1 MENKPDIL
9 KALNPIE
16 TQNVQSPN
24 GSVTKRKSLEDLIK
38 EDIRSPLPGIAFNF
52 IKNLIAYKNKSSI
65 STTVF
70 VIF

>member
-24 GSVTKRKSLEDLIK
+24 GSITKRKSLEDLIK
-38 EDIRSPLPGIAFNF
+38 EDIRSPLPGIAL
-52 IKNLIAYKNKSSI
+52 NLIKKLNYL
-65 STTVF
+65 
-70 VIF
+70 

>member
-16 TQNVQSPN
+16 TQNVQTPN

-38 EDIRSPLPGIAFNF
+38 EDIRSPLPGIAL
-52 IKNLIAYKNKSSI
+52 NLKKSSI
-65 STTVF
+65 TFKNKPSLSTTVF
-70 VIF
+70 VIM

>member
-38 EDIRSPLPGIAFNF
+38 EDIRSPLPGIAL
-52 IKNLIAYKNKSSI
+52 NLLKKLNY
-65 STTVF
+65 
-70 VIF
+70 